1 MFELNQDFKV
11 SPSKVILLEADGKA
25 LRRVRFKLERDF
37 DDELA
42 AAVGT
47 VGKKARDLV
56 DERGATKVVIPIDA
70 MHGEMVL
77 KAGDEAVT
85 VTAADGFKMTA
96 SAAKVPKNED
106 AEEGPPTLKLE
117 FDTGMDEAL
126 WSFLGRHA
134 GDHVGVV
141 YKNKQLSL
149 ALDGDGKAGGGKS
162 PAEAKQKATR
172 GRKAGK
178 AKQVAITEDPEDP
191 QQAATPDDAEEVV
204 AQRRREED
212 AEAEGLWTS

>member
-1 MFELNQDFKV
+1 MFELNHEFKV

-42 AAVGT
+42 DAVGAI
-47 VGKKARDLV
+47 GKKAREMV
-56 DERGATKVVIPIDA
+56 EERGATKVVIPIDA

-77 KAGDEAVT
+77 KAVGEIVT
-85 VTAADGFKMTA
+85 VALADGFKMVA

-106 AEEGPPTLKLE
+106 AEQEPPQLKLE
-117 FDTGMDEAL
+117 FDAGMDDAL
-126 WSFLGRHA
+126 WAFLGRHA

-149 ALDGDGKAGGGKS
+149 ALDGNSKGKAGEGQ
-162 PAEAKQKATR
+162 PAEETKQKAKR
-172 GRKAGK
+172 GRRAKAAAAPAGGHDE
-178 AKQVAITEDPEDP
+178 AQES
-191 QQAATPDDAEEVV
+191 ATPEEAEEVR
-204 AQRRREED
+204 AQRQREEQ
-212 AEAEGLWTS
+212 AEGMWT